1 MVRARRAIR
10 LKSAIMKMKSHLTF
24 LACAALLTGW
34 AAADVPKKMPIGRY
48 SGLWMSSPF
57 TSKPPPPQPMVE
69 GNPLEDYALIGVSPI
84 AGGYR
89 VSLINKK
96 KPEERLLVDTDN
108 PASKF
113 KILNVTR
120 KPGDPLGTVVR
131 LSSGSVTGTVTYD
144 DKLLTLAAAA
154 PKTPVPQPGQPP
166 QPGAI
171 PGQPQ
176 NPNNAMRQPRP
187 RVVPPPAPQ
196 GVPGAPQAQPQP
208 QQIPQVQQ
216 GQPAQQSEIRPSHRR
231 N

>member
-10 LKSAIMKMKSHLTF
+10 LNRLKSAIMKLKSHLAF
-24 LACAALLTGW
+24 FSCAALLIGC
-34 AAADVPKKMPIGRY
+34 ASAELPKKMPLGRY

-96 KPEERLLVDTDN
+96 NPEERLLVDSDN
-108 PASKF
+108 PGSKF

-120 KPGDPLGTVVR
+120 TPGDPLGTVVR
-131 LSSGSVTGTVTYD
+131 LNTGSVTGTVTYD
-144 DKLLTLAAAA
+144 EKLLTLAAAPA
-154 PKTPVPQPGQPP
+154 NAGAHPPGQPP
-166 QPGAI
+166 MPGQV
-171 PGQPQ
+171 PGGQPQ
-176 NPNNAMRQPRP
+176 PANIQQRQPRP
-187 RVVPPPAPQ
+187 RVVPPPAP
-196 GVPGAPQAQPQP
+196 VPGAPQP

-216 GQPAQQSEIRPSHRR
+216 GQPAQQNNVRPGRRR

>member
-1 MVRARRAIR
+1 
-10 LKSAIMKMKSHLTF
+10 MKTTLTF
-24 LACAALLTGW
+24 LSCAAFLIGS

-57 TSKPPPPQPMVE
+57 TSKPPPATPMVE

-96 KPEERLLVDTDN
+96 KPEERLLVDSDN

-131 LSSGSVTGTVTYD
+131 LSTGTVTGTVTYD
-144 DKLLTLAAAA
+144 EKLLTLAAPAAKAA
-154 PKTPVPQPGQPP
+154 PPQPGQPP
-166 QPGAI
+166 MPGVI

-176 NPNNAMRQPRP
+176 MPNNPIRQPRP
-187 RVVPPPAPQ
+187 RVVPPP
-196 GVPGAPQAQPQP
+196 VPQAAPGVQGQPQP

>member
-1 MVRARRAIR
+1 
-10 LKSAIMKMKSHLTF
+10 MKMKSSLSF
-24 LACAALLTGW
+24 LSCAALLTGW
-34 AAADVPKKMPIGRY
+34 AFAELPKKMPVGRY

-57 TSKPPPPQPMVE
+57 TSKPPPPGPIVE

-96 KPEERLLVDTDN
+96 EPEKRMVVDSDN
-108 PASKF
+108 PAAKF

-131 LSSGSVTGTVTYD
+131 LSTGTVTGTVTYD
-144 DKLLTLAAAA
+144 DKLMTLVAA
-154 PKTPVPQPGQPP
+154 PAKAAPVQPGQPP
-166 QPGAI
+166 I
-171 PGQPQ
+171 PGMPPGVQPQ
-176 NPNNAMRQPRP
+176 PNPGQRQPRP
-187 RVVPPPAPQ
+187 RVVPPPVPQGAAQ
-196 GVPGAPQAQPQP
+196 GVPQAQQAQPQP

-216 GQPAQQSEIRPSHRR
+216 GQPAQQNNIRPGRRR

>member
-1 MVRARRAIR
+1 
-10 LKSAIMKMKSHLTF
+10 MKTSLTF
-24 LACAALLTGW
+24 LSCAALFTGW
-34 AAADVPKKMPIGRY
+34 ASAELPKKMPVGRY

-57 TSKPPPPQPMVE
+57 TSKPPPPGPMVE

-96 KPEERLLVDTDN
+96 NPEERVLVDSDN

-131 LSSGSVTGTVTYD
+131 LTSGSVTGTVTYD
-144 DKLLTLAAAA
+144 EKLLTLAAPAA
-154 PKTPVPQPGQPP
+154 KAAAPGQPP
-166 QPGAI
+166 QPGQPPM
-171 PGQPQ
+171 PGQPP
-176 NPNNAMRQPRP
+176 NPNNPQRQPRP
-187 RVVPPPAPQ
+187 RVVPPPSPQGAPQ
-196 GVPGAPQAQPQP
+196 GVPQAQPQP

-216 GQPAQQSEIRPSHRR
+216 GQPAQQNNNGNRPGRRR